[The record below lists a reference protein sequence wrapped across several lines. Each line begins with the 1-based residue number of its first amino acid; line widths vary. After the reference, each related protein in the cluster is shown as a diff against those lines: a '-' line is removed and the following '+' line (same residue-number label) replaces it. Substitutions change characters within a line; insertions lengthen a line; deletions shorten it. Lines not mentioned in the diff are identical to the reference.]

1 MPRRARRNL
10 FMSTTLM
17 CVLFAIAFKFD
28 KSGVH
33 WFWSDRPWVA
43 AVLLVAGAVLSAF
56 WVRAQEQLRADSNA
70 A

>member
-1 MPRRARRNL
+1 
-10 FMSTTLM
+10 M

-43 AVLLVAGAVLSAF
+43 AVLLVLGAMLGAF
-56 WVRAQEQLRADSNA
+56 WVGAQKELRADNNA